1 MVAWHSHKSMSQTAD
16 ISSRFLAA
24 RRAAKSLSSFPGTVP
39 ETLEAAY
46 AVQAKSIADWGEP
59 IAGYKVGGIGP
70 QWRDQYP
77 SSWIAGPVFS
87 SLVFTVKNGERLD
100 IPVFEG
106 GFAAYE
112 PELLMRLEG
121 ISAVRQDIQTLAEA
135 KTFVKNLHIGAEI
148 ASSPLASLNDLG
160 PGSIIS
166 DFGNQAGIVIG
177 PEIDLGWLDRID
189 TIDVTTRIDGEI
201 VGQKSPTDGE
211 NGPLGTLRFLI
222 NHLIQHAPKSG
233 LPDTIW
239 LSSGAITGVHK
250 SHIDTVG
257 AFDYGPLGNFEI
269 AMVKRQS
276 NEGLPVS

>member
-1 MVAWHSHKSMSQTAD
+1 MSQIAD
-16 ISSRFLAA
+16 ISSSFLAA
-24 RRAAKSLSSFPGTVP
+24 RRAAKSLSSFPGVVP

-46 AVQAKSIADWGEP
+46 AVQARSIVDWGEDV
-59 IAGYKVGGIGP
+59 AGYKVGGIPP
-70 QWRDQYP
+70 QWREQYP

-87 SLVFTVKNGERLD
+87 SLVFTVQNEERLD

-121 ISAVRQDIQTLAEA
+121 LSDVKQEIETIAEA
-135 KTFVKNLHIGAEI
+135 KKFVKKVHIGAEI

-166 DFGNQAGIVIG
+166 DFGNQAGIIIG

-189 TIDVTTRIDGEI
+189 EINVTTRIDGEI
-201 VGQKSPTDGE
+201 IGEKSPTDGE
-211 NGPLGTLRFLI
+211 NGPLGALRFLI
-222 NHLIQHAPKSG
+222 NHLIKHAPKSG
-233 LPDTIW
+233 LSNAIW

-250 SHIDTVG
+250 SHIGTVG

-269 AMVKRQS
+269 AMVKRQPI
-276 NEGLPVS
+276 EGLPVS